1 MTRSALATGLASETG
16 LASAPD
22 LASAVYEGVVR
33 HRRHTPQP
41 HAFRYRMAQ
50 LYLDLEEIERVFEG
64 RWLWSVGRRNVAEFR
79 RSDYLGSAHRPLIEV
94 VRDCAEHASGHR
106 PQGPVRLLTHVR
118 YAGYVFNPV
127 SFYYCFGA
135 GGTRLECLVAEITN
149 TPWGERHVYALPVE
163 QAERQAG
170 AWHWSFDKAFHI
182 SPFVAMNRRYGWR
195 VSEPGRHLRVHIDV
209 LDDGRSEFDATLV
222 LERRPLD
229 AASLR
234 RVLWRYPLM
243 TTQVIAGI
251 HWQAFKLWAKRNPVF
266 THPSQ
271 TAELR

>member
-1 MTRSALATGLASETG
+1 MRAAMNATAPASEGG
-16 LASAPD
+16 LSSEGSFASAI
-22 LASAVYEGVVR
+22 YEGVVR
-33 HRRHTPQP
+33 HRRHMPQP

-79 RSDYLGSAHRPLIEV
+79 RSDYLGPAHRPLIEV
-94 VRDCAEHASGHR
+94 VRDYAEQASGHR

-135 GGTRLECLVAEITN
+135 DGTRLECLVAEITN

-170 AWHWSFDKAFHI
+170 AWRWSFDKAFHI

-195 VSEPGRHLRVHIDV
+195 ASEPGKSLRVHIEV
-209 LDDGRSEFDATLV
+209 LDGGHREFDATLV

-229 AASLR
+229 AAALR

-243 TTQVIAGI
+243 TAQVMAGI
-251 HWQAFKLWAKRNPVF
+251 HWQALKLWAKRNPVY
-266 THPSQ
+266 THPS
-271 TAELR
+271 TAEQR

>member
-1 MTRSALATGLASETG
+1 MSGPIDATALASEAG
-16 LASAPD
+16 

-33 HRRHTPQP
+33 HRRRTPQP
-41 HAFRYRMAQ
+41 HAFHYRMAQ

-79 RSDYLGSAHRPLIEV
+79 RSDYLGPAHRPLVEV
-94 VRDCAEHASGHR
+94 VRDYAERALGHR
-106 PQGPVRLLTHVR
+106 PRGPVRLLTHVR

-127 SFYYCFGA
+127 SLYYCFGA
-135 GGTRLECLVAEITN
+135 DGARLECLIAEITN

-195 VSEPGRHLRVHIDV
+195 VSEPGR
-209 LDDGRSEFDATLV
+209 
-222 LERRPLD
+222 
-229 AASLR
+229 ASLIAIVER
-234 RVLWRYPLM
+234 LVDAGADS
-243 TTQVIAGI
+243 VILGCTELGLALADGDVSV
-251 HWQAFKLWAKRNPVF
+251 PV
-266 THPSQ
+266 HD
-271 TAELR
+271 TAEIHCQAAVGFALS